1 MLQSRVEELVSQNK
15 AKDTELSRATRDA
28 HKKQDGLELEVK
40 ALKHDLE
47 RKERRLELKMR
58 KIEEIQTLREQERQ
72 KYEVAYKGTPI
83 TATLLQ
89 CFCIYYNRFK
99 QFW

>member
-1 MLQSRVEELVSQNK
+1 MSQNK

-28 HKKQDGLELEVK
+28 HKKQDGLELEIK

-72 KYEVAYKGTPI
+72 KYEVAYKGTPP
-83 TATLLQ
+83 TAVYRNVFVL
-89 CFCIYYNRFK
+89 
-99 QFW
+99 